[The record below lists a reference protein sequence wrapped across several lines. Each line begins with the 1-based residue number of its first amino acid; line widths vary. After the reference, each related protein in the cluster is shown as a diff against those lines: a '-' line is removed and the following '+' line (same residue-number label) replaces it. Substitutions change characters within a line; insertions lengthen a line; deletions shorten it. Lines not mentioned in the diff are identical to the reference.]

1 MKTNICKKCCN
12 HIPILSLRA
21 IGGLCPLFTCV
32 TEG

>member
-1 MKTNICKKCCN
+1 V
-12 HIPILSLRA
+12 